1 MDSVIRGLVVYCV
14 LLVIF
19 RIAGKRSLAQITTFD
34 FILLLIISESIQQA
48 MIDADNSIT
57 NAFLIVTT
65 LVAIDIGLSVV
76 TQRSSRFKKL
86 LDDVPMILV
95 ENGVVL
101 RDRLQLSRV
110 AEADILHAARE
121 LQGLERLEQ
130 VKYAVLERN
139 GEITI
144 VPKQA

>member
-1 MDSVIRGLVVYCV
+1 MDSVTRGLVVYSV

-121 LQGLERLEQ
+121 HQGLERLEQ